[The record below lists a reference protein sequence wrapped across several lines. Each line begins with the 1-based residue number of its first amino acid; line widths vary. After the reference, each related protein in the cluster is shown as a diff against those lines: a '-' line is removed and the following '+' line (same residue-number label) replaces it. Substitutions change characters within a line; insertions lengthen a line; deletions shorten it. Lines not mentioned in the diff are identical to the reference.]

1 MRILV
6 FGGSGTIGSEVS
18 AELSAEG
25 NEVVTVSNSSLNAD
39 VQTKDGF
46 EPILNLKIKFDGCV
60 WAQGVNSNDTLNTSD
75 NFEDVLNT
83 NLVYVVKSLR
93 FLLDNQLLESSS
105 RLVVVSSVWQ
115 NITRKN
121 KFSYSVSKAAIEGL
135 VNSVTADFSSSGVRI
150 NAVLPG
156 VVDSKMTRENLT
168 ASQISKIE
176 SETPSHRLV
185 TAHELA
191 KVISWLLSE
200 KSNGV
205 NGQFITVDNG
215 WSNVRT
221 L

>member
-6 FGGSGTIGSEVS
+6 FGGSGTIGSQVS

-39 VQTKDGF
+39 IQTKDGF
-46 EPILNLKIKFDGCV
+46 EPLLDLKVKFNGCV

-83 NLVYVVKSLR
+83 NLVYIVKSLR
-93 FLLDNQLLESSS
+93 FLLDNQLLESNS

-115 NITRKN
+115 NIIRKN
-121 KFSYSVSKAAIEGL
+121 KFSYSVSKAALEGL
-135 VNSVTADFSSSGVRI
+135 VNSVTADFSSSGIRC

-176 SETPSHRLV
+176 SETPSRRLV
-185 TAHELA
+185 TVHELA

-200 KSNGV
+200 NSNGV

>member
-25 NEVVTVSNSSLNAD
+25 SEVVTVSNSSLNAD
-39 VQTKDGF
+39 IQTKDGF
-46 EPILNLKIKFDGCV
+46 EPLLDLKVKFDGCV
-60 WAQGVNSNDTLNTSD
+60 WAQGVNSNDTLNNSD

-83 NLVYVVKSLR
+83 NLVYIVKSLR
-93 FLLDNQLLESSS
+93 FILDNQLLESSS

-115 NITRKN
+115 NMTRKN
-121 KFSYSVSKAAIEGL
+121 KFSYSVSKSAIEGL
-135 VNSVTADFSSSGVRI
+135 VNSVTADFSSSGIRI

-168 ASQISKIE
+168 ASQINKIE

>member
-1 MRILV
+1 MRVLV
-6 FGGSGTIGSEVS
+6 FGSSGTIGSEIS
-18 AELSAEG
+18 SELSARG
-25 NEVVTVSNSSLNAD
+25 NEIVTVSNSSLNAD
-39 VQTKDGF
+39 IQSKDGF
-46 EPILNLKIKFDGCV
+46 EPLLNLNVKFDGCV
-60 WAQGVNSNDTLNTSD
+60 WAQGVNSNDTLSTSD
-75 NFEDVLNT
+75 DFEDVLDA
-83 NLVYVVKSLR
+83 NLIYVVKSLR
-93 FLLDNQLLESSS
+93 FLLANQLLEPKS

-135 VNSVTADFSSSGVRI
+135 VNSVMADFASSGIRI

-168 ASQISKIE
+168 RSQISKIE
-176 SETPSHRLV
+176 SETPSHSLV
-185 TAHELA
+185 TAQELA

-200 KSNGV
+200 ESNGL